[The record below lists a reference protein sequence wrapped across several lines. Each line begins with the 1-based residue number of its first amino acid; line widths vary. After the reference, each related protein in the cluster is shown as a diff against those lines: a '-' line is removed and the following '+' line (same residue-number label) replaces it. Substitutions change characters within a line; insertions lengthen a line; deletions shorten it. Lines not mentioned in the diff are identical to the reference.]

1 MLILILSLDITRT
14 FLKLTLD
21 TIENLKFTLGIMELM
36 IKSEK
41 KVLDVFKGFFVN
53 YTKYYGK
60 T

>member
-41 KVLDVFKGFFVN
+41 KVLDVFKGFFC
-53 YTKYYGK
+53 KLH
-60 T
+60 